1 MDLHIGPQLAVST
14 SVGNLVDI
22 VPLER
27 EDNLNVNNSVELDEN
42 ILDDFL
48 EDFDSIKP
56 NDWDPSEER
65 RPATPRDEL
74 KKHLDVRF
82 SVATTPS
89 SRSSNP

>member
-56 NDWDPSEER
+56 ND
-65 RPATPRDEL
+65 
-74 KKHLDVRF
+74 
-82 SVATTPS
+82 
-89 SRSSNP
+89 

>member
-1 MDLHIGPQLAVST
+1 MLYFNYLFLFMPTSGSMDLHIGPQLAVST

-56 NDWDPSEER
+56 ND
-65 RPATPRDEL
+65 
-74 KKHLDVRF
+74 
-82 SVATTPS
+82 
-89 SRSSNP
+89 